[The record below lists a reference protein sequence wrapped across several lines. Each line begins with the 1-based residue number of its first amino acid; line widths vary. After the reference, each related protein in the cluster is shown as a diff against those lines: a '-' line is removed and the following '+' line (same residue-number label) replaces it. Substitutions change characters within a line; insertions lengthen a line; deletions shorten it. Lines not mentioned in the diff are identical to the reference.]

1 MFIWMKYLEAL
12 RAPADDNAG
21 DGGEGNHPEHVENE
35 GGNGGGEGEGKSPSR
50 FADKGLGRFRQAE
63 GEGDEEGDDKH
74 QQQAGEG
81 ERPEWLPEKFKSP
94 EAMARAY
101 ADLETKL
108 RNGGKVDPDDIV
120 PDEGTPE
127 AYFGEDFALDE
138 GVDRLELAP
147 DDPGLKVASDVFK
160 KYGIGKKTAA
170 SIVKDMFKG
179 MNEHAPMPVDPE
191 QELKALGPNGRAVID
206 GNLLWLEKLDRE
218 GQLSDEDAQMAIDL
232 MATARGVRFL
242 NKLRGM
248 TGERSIP
255 TGHHV
260 PAAGGMSPK
269 EWHRAMQKAI
279 AAKDYDK
286 QAELDRISAGVFG
299 NGPASG
305 SPILGTVD

>member
-1 MFIWMKYLEAL
+1 MFIWQKYLEAH

-21 DGGEGNHPEHVENE
+21 DGGEGEQQNAGAGVA
-35 GGNGGGEGEGKSPSR
+35 GDGGGEEKPASR

-63 GEGDEEGDDKH
+63 GEEGDSEEEK
-74 QQQAGEG
+74 QQQTAGDA

-108 RNGGKVDPDDIV
+108 RNGGKIDPDDIV

-127 AYFGEDFALDE
+127 AYFGDDFALDE
-138 GVDRLELAP
+138 SVDRLDLSP

-170 SIVKDMFKG
+170 AIVKDMFKG